1 MTATTPTQVHSGT
14 ETYRETVAR
23 LASAQKGASRTAP
36 AYSRFVNRKLGRL
49 LAAWAYRAGLS
60 PNQVTAISAACTG
73 VALLLLLLLEPSALL
88 GVAVAAALVLGYAF
102 DSADGQV
109 ARLRGGGTPAGE
121 WLDHIVDAI
130 KTTALPL
137 AVFVCLQRTDLPRAW
152 LAVPLVYA
160 VVASATFFGMI
171 LTEQLRK
178 QNGRAGIT
186 ASSGGIKDL
195 ITGILVLPMD
205 YGILCLS
212 FLLLGAPGLFLAL
225 FSLLTVG
232 SFLFLCLALRKW
244 FREISGFTTPPSGV
258 TSSVP
263 RKQS

>member
-1 MTATTPTQVHSGT
+1 MTATAPVRDLAD
-14 ETYRETVAR
+14 ETYWGTVAR

-49 LAAWAYRAGLS
+49 LAAWAYRAGLT
-60 PNQVTAISAACTG
+60 PNAVTGISATFTA
-73 VALLLLLLLEPSALL
+73 VAILLLLVLPPSLPL
-88 GVAVAAALVLGYAF
+88 GLAVAGALVLGYAF

-130 KTTALPL
+130 KTTALPI
-137 AVFVCLQRTDLPRAW
+137 AVVVCLQRTDLPRAW

-171 LTEQLRK
+171 LTEQLRR
-178 QNGRAGIT
+178 QNGHAGIT
-186 ASSGGIKDL
+186 AASGGIKDL
-195 ITGILVLPMD
+195 ITGLLVLPME
-205 YGILCLS
+205 YGVLCIS
-212 FLLLGAPGLFLAL
+212 FVLLGAPGLFLAL

-244 FREISGFTTPPSGV
+244 FREISGFRGAGPVLSPSV
-258 TSSVP
+258 I
-263 RKQS
+263 REQS

>member
-1 MTATTPTQVHSGT
+1 MTATTSRTSAD
-14 ETYRETVAR
+14 ESYRETVAR
-23 LASAQKGASRTAP
+23 LASAQKSASRTAP

-49 LAAWAYRAGLS
+49 LAAWAYRAGLT
-60 PNQVTAISAACTG
+60 PNAVTGISAAFTG
-73 VALLLLLLLEPSALL
+73 SAILSLLVFEPSALL
-88 GVAVAAALVLGYAF
+88 GLGVALALALGYAF

-130 KTTALPL
+130 KTTALPI

-152 LAVPLVYA
+152 LVVPLIYA

-178 QNGRAGIT
+178 QNGYAGIT
-186 ASSGGIKDL
+186 AASGGIKDL
-195 ITGILVLPMD
+195 ITGLLVLPMD
-205 YGILCLS
+205 YGVLCIS
-212 FLLLGAPGLFLAL
+212 FVLLGVPGLFLAL

-244 FREISGFTTPPSGV
+244 FREISGYTSATPVRP
-258 TSSVP
+258 SSVT

>member
-1 MTATTPTQVHSGT
+1 MTAAAPARADAT
-14 ETYRETVAR
+14 EGYWDTVSR

-49 LAAWAYRAGLS
+49 LAAWAYRAGLT
-60 PNQVTAISAACTG
+60 PNAVTGISATFTG
-73 VALLLLLLLEPSALL
+73 VAILLLLILQPSFLL
-88 GVAVAAALVLGYAF
+88 GAAVSTALVLGYAF

-121 WLDHIVDAI
+121 WLDHVVDAI
-130 KTTALPL
+130 KTTALPI

-152 LAVPLVYA
+152 LAVPLTYA
-160 VVASATFFGMI
+160 VVASATFFAMI

-178 QNGRAGIT
+178 QNGHRGIT
-186 ASSGGIKDL
+186 AGSGGIKDI
-195 ITGILVLPMD
+195 ITGLLVLPMD
-205 YGILCLS
+205 YGVLCIS

-232 SFLFLCLALRKW
+232 SLLFLCLALRKW
-244 FREISGFTTPPSGV
+244 FREISGFTGARPGSTPPA
-258 TSSVP
+258 P
-263 RKQS
+263 REHP

>member
-1 MTATTPTQVHSGT
+1 MSAAAPADSRATA
-14 ETYRETVAR
+14 ETYWETVGR

-60 PNQVTAISAACTG
+60 PNAVTAISAACTG
-73 VALLLLLLLEPSALL
+73 VALLLLLVLEPSFLL
-88 GVAVAAALVLGYAF
+88 GVAVAALLVLGYAF

-109 ARLRGGGTPAGE
+109 ARLQGGGTPAGE

-130 KTTALPL
+130 KTAALPI
-137 AVFVCLQRTDLPRAW
+137 AVFACLQRTDLPDTW

-178 QNGRAGIT
+178 QNGRSGIT
-186 ASSGGIKDL
+186 ASSGGAKDL
-195 ITGILVLPMD
+195 IRGLLVLPMD
-205 YGILCLS
+205 YGVLCLS

-244 FREISGFTTPPSGV
+244 FREISGFTTSPSGAI
-258 TSSVP
+258 SSAS
-263 RKQS
+263 RK

>member
-1 MTATTPTQVHSGT
+1 MTATAHAPEHAAEG
-14 ETYRETVAR
+14 YWATVSR
-23 LASAQKGASRTAP
+23 LTSAQKGTSRTAP
-36 AYSRFVNRKLGRL
+36 AYSRFINRKLGRL

-60 PNQVTAISAACTG
+60 PNAVTGISASFTGTAI
-73 VALLLLLLLEPSALL
+73 LLLLLLDPSFAL
-88 GVAVAAALVLGYAF
+88 GVTIAAALVLGYAF

-130 KTTALPL
+130 KTTALPI

-178 QNGRAGIT
+178 QNGHAGIT
-186 ASSGGIKDL
+186 ASSGGLKDIIIGL
-195 ITGILVLPMD
+195 LVLPMD

-212 FLLLGAPGLFLAL
+212 FILLGAPGLFLGL

-244 FREISGFTTPPSGV
+244 FREISGFTGGEYRPTP
-258 TSSVP
+258 SVLG
-263 RKQS
+263 KQS